1 MKNGESREMSKAFAG
16 DFFDGDRV
24 DAPMR
29 LSLATTAEDMLNVDV
44 ILFARFYAHVRAH
57 GVE

>member
-1 MKNGESREMSKAFAG
+1 MSKAFAG

-44 ILFARFYAHVRAH
+44 ILFAQFYAHVRAH